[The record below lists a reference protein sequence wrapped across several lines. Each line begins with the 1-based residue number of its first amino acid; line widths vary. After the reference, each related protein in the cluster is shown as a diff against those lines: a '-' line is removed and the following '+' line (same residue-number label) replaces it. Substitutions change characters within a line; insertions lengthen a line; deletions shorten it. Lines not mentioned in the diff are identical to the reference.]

1 MITKEA
7 SLDYCIACYIFSSR
21 DWTLFNE
28 PSIFT
33 ARELSDEETRSH
45 VVFREILNT
54 PPIQSKNPKIAFLF
68 LPPGTLHFEP
78 LWDKFFCGH
87 EDRFSVYV
95 HASREKPVHTS
106 HYFIGRDIHRETVG
120 GTNHFKHFVR
130 FSSAKKRKRKR
141 NFQRMGGHVQFWLK
155 LRRMLFGKVHR
166 IHRFQYFNPRVDCGS

>member
-106 HYFIGRDIHRETVG
+106 HYFIGRDIHRETVL
-120 GTNHFKHFVR
+120 KR
-130 FSSAKKRKRKR
+130 KEAKKKKKLSKDGRARAILVEVEKNAFRKGSQDSPIPI
-141 NFQRMGGHVQFWLK
+141 FQ
-155 LRRMLFGKVHR
+155 
-166 IHRFQYFNPRVDCGS
+166 S